1 MLELLSVRGEVAI
14 AGRAG
19 RQRLWDVPE
28 RVYPPFEPVPAAE
41 AERLRQERRLR
52 SLGIA
57 RAKTAVVPGE
67 PISVGNSGVAVQI
80 EGLDGE
86 WRADPNALDRSFT
99 GRTALLSPFD
109 RLVHDRDRTMGLFEF
124 EYIIEMYKPSEKRR
138 WGYFALPVLHHDRLV
153 GKLDA
158 KADRRSGTLTVNA
171 LHEDLGGQAVDGL
184 TCDASGREGVAGIV
198 ELSVPEASLDRAP
211 ILGESKWMQ
220 IDTPVKNVLKF
231 DPDWK
236 PVLSRHKAERD
247 QQVQEPFQLVSIN
260 GKVKI
265 LMGPHLA
272 SNQRVNR
279 PAARNAGSHALSG
292 YVAQKAGYVA
302 GLHG

>member
-1 MLELLSVRGEVAI
+1 
-14 AGRAG
+14 
-19 RQRLWDVPE
+19 
-28 RVYPPFEPVPAAE
+28 
-41 AERLRQERRLR
+41 
-52 SLGIA
+52 
-57 RAKTAVVPGE
+57 
-67 PISVGNSGVAVQI
+67 
-80 EGLDGE
+80 
-86 WRADPNALDRSFT
+86 
-99 GRTALLSPFD
+99 
-109 RLVHDRDRTMGLFEF
+109 
-124 EYIIEMYKPSEKRR
+124 
-138 WGYFALPVLHHDRLV
+138 LV

>member
-1 MLELLSVRGEVAI
+1 MIDPPAEK
-14 AGRAG
+14 
-19 RQRLWDVPE
+19 WDVVVIPGAPL
-28 RVYPPFEPVPAAE
+28 VAL
-41 AERLRQERRLR
+41 AER
-52 SLGIA
+52 
-57 RAKTAVVPGE
+57 K
-67 PISVGNSGVAVQI
+67 
-80 EGLDGE
+80 
-86 WRADPNALDRSFT
+86 
-99 GRTALLSPFD
+99 LL
-109 RLVHDRDRTMGLFEF
+109 
-124 EYIIEMYKPSEKRR
+124 
-138 WGYFALPVLHHDRLV
+138 
-153 GKLDA
+153 
-158 KADRRSGTLTVNA
+158 
-171 LHEDLGGQAVDGL
+171 LGGQAVDGL

-265 LMGPHLA
+265 LMGPRLT

-279 PAARNAGSHALSG
+279 PAARNEGSHALSG